1 MATRPSDESETMAD
15 SAFPRTSDRRETR
28 ARDESK
34 AGALALTGAVIAW
47 GLALIHLVNGFTRP
61 LGLVDVRVVDAAK
74 VTGAAEVG
82 NDQVGVTAVLG
93 EIMPWTDVYLHR
105 PLDKIDLIAFFALAG
120 VALFLTYV
128 LARRGPRGAR
138 AVLEGTVTARWLG
151 IALVAVGVVPALAQE
166 QGTLVR
172 LADAGL
178 SDVLAPAYP
187 DLGGGW
193 IVAGIGVTF
202 VVPALRKA
210 SRRGRD

>member
-1 MATRPSDESETMAD
+1 MAD
-15 SAFPRTSDRRETR
+15 SAPPRTSARREAR

-34 AGALALTGAVIAW
+34 AGALALTGAVIAG

-61 LGLVDVRVVDAAK
+61 LGLVDVRVVDA
-74 VTGAAEVG
+74 GAV
-82 NDQVGVTAVLG
+82 VTASETALYGSGATTVLG
-93 EIMPWTDVYLHR
+93 QALPMTDVYLHR
-105 PLDKIDLIAFFALAG
+105 PLDKIDLIALFALVG
-120 VALFLTYV
+120 VALFLTYL

-138 AVLEGTVTARWLG
+138 AVLDGTATARWLG

-187 DLGGGW
+187 DLGWGW

>member
-1 MATRPSDESETMAD
+1 MAD
-15 SAFPRTSDRRETR
+15 SAPPRTSDRREAR

-34 AGALALTGAVIAW
+34 AGALALTGAAIAG

-61 LGLVDVRVVDAAK
+61 LGLVDVRVVDA
-74 VTGAAEVG
+74 GAV
-82 NDQVGVTAVLG
+82 VTASETALYGSGATTVLG
-93 EIMPWTDVYLHR
+93 QALPMTDVYLHR
-105 PLDKIDLIAFFALAG
+105 PLDKIDLIALFALVG
-120 VALFLTYV
+120 VALFLTYL

-138 AVLEGTVTARWLG
+138 AVLDGTATARWLG

-178 SDVLAPAYP
+178 SDLLAPAYP
-187 DLGGGW
+187 DLGWGW

>member
-1 MATRPSDESETMAD
+1 MAD
-15 SAFPRTSDRRETR
+15 SAPPRTSARREAR

-34 AGALALTGAVIAW
+34 AGALALTGAVIAG

-61 LGLVDVRVVDAAK
+61 LGLVDVRVVDA
-74 VTGAAEVG
+74 GAV
-82 NDQVGVTAVLG
+82 VTASETALYGSGATTVLG
-93 EIMPWTDVYLHR
+93 QALPMTDAYLHR
-105 PLDKIDLIAFFALAG
+105 PLDKIDLIALFALVG
-120 VALFLTYV
+120 VALFLTYL

-138 AVLEGTVTARWLG
+138 AVLDGTATARWLG

-187 DLGGGW
+187 ELGWGW

>member
-1 MATRPSDESETMAD
+1 MAD
-15 SAFPRTSDRRETR
+15 SAPPRTSDRREAR

-34 AGALALTGAVIAW
+34 AGALALTGAVIAG

-61 LGLVDVRVVDAAK
+61 LGLVDVRVVDA
-74 VTGAAEVG
+74 GAV
-82 NDQVGVTAVLG
+82 VTASETALYGSGATTVLG
-93 EIMPWTDVYLHR
+93 QALPMTDVYLHR
-105 PLDKIDLIAFFALAG
+105 PLDKIDLIALFALVG
-120 VALFLTYV
+120 VALFLTYL

-138 AVLEGTVTARWLG
+138 AVLDGTATARWLG

-187 DLGGGW
+187 DLGWGW

>member
-1 MATRPSDESETMAD
+1 MAD
-15 SAFPRTSDRRETR
+15 SASPRTSDRREAR
-28 ARDESK
+28 ARDGEK
-34 AGALALTGAVIAW
+34 AGALALTGAVVAW
-47 GLALIHLVNGFTRP
+47 ALALVHLVNGFTRP
-61 LGLVDVRVVDAAK
+61 LGSVDVRVVDAAK
-74 VTGAAEVG
+74 GTGAAELG
-82 NDQVGVTAVLG
+82 TDQVGVTAVLG
-93 EIMPWTDVYLHR
+93 ETMPWTDVYLHR
-105 PLDKIDLIAFFALAG
+105 PLDKIDLIVFFALAG
-120 VALFLTYV
+120 VALFLTYL

-138 AVLEGTVTARWLG
+138 AVLDGTATARWLG
-151 IALVAVGVVPALAQE
+151 IALVAVGVLPAIAQE

-187 DLGGGW
+187 ELGWGW